1 MWVFAA
7 AHDSWKLHSTGEIT
21 QSGKFRRLPDGH
33 GLIPGKMRAKREREG
48 GRQADADKVRDGEKR
63 IRIGLQL
70 ILLFLFGFVF

>member
-33 GLIPGKMRAKREREG
+33 GLIPGKMRAEREREREG
-48 GRQADADKVRDGEKR
+48 DKQTRTELEMEKS
-63 IRIGLQL
+63 
-70 ILLFLFGFVF
+70 V